1 MNLNG
6 LAGYV
11 DFISRVFLA
20 DLQCNCGND
29 GMLVNG

>member
-11 DFISRVFLA
+11 DFISRVFLRIYNA
-20 DLQCNCGND
+20 TAVMMVC
-29 GMLVNG
+29 